1 MNPILHRR
9 FGPGP
14 CVALTILA
22 GAIMIAGCASSPPA
36 PTAQIEAAR
45 KAIASAEQAEAGNHA
60 GTELAQAR
68 TKLAS
73 ANAAVQQEEMI
84 AAAQLADQSRA
95 EAELALAKT
104 AAVKAQAVNDDM
116 NSSNSAL
123 VDEMQRTTG
132 ERK

>member
-1 MNPILHRR
+1 MNPILQRR
-9 FGPGP
+9 FGSVP
-14 CVALTILA
+14 CVALAALA
-22 GAIMIAGCASSPPA
+22 GALMTAGCASSPPA
-36 PTAQIEAAR
+36 PTAQLEAAR
-45 KAIASAEQAEAGNHA
+45 KAIASAEQAEAGSHA

-73 ANAAVQQEEMI
+73 ANTAVQQEEMI

>member
-1 MNPILHRR
+1 MNSILHRR
-9 FGPGP
+9 LGSSPR
-14 CVALTILA
+14 VAIAGLA
-22 GAIMIAGCASSPPA
+22 SAFMIAGCASSPPA
-36 PTAQIEAAR
+36 PTAQLEAAQT
-45 KAIASAEQAEAGNHA
+45 AIASAEQAEAGSHA

-95 EAELALAKT
+95 EAELASAKT

-116 NSSNSAL
+116 NQSNSAL

-132 ERK
+132 EPK